1 MSLQSTVARN
11 IGRRVKQ
18 ERMTLRYSY
27 QLSSPL
33 FNHYVHGGKR
43 GEKNK
48 GSLMPWNCWTGNGK
62 MRSWP
67 WVLAVGGKIKEGDF
81 SVSGQWPGDSAGCST
96 CSQRLPLRPNHHSPS
111 TNQYLNKLAVILWVK
126 TILFFNAS
134 SCGLFLFSYHII
146 GWENGFLFVHIWWAS
161 WQFSCKLFSFTPLRT
176 CTWCP

>member
-1 MSLQSTVARN
+1 MSLQSTIARN

-18 ERMTLRYSY
+18 ERITLRYSY

-48 GSLMPWNCWTGNGK
+48 GSLMPWDCWTGNGK

-111 TNQYLNKLAVILWVK
+111 TNQYLNKLAMILWVK
-126 TILFFNAS
+126 TILFFQCILMWTIS
-134 SCGLFLFSYHII
+134 FFLSYYWMGKWIFICTHLVSI
-146 GWENGFLFVHIWWAS
+146 LTVFV
-161 WQFSCKLFSFTPLRT
+161 
-176 CTWCP
+176 

>member
-18 ERMTLRYSY
+18 ERITLRYSY
-27 QLSSPL
+27 QLFSPL

-43 GEKNK
+43 GEKAK
-48 GSLMPWNCWTGNGK
+48 AVSCSETVEQEMGR

-81 SVSGQWPGDSAGCST
+81 SVSVQWPGDSAGCST

-111 TNQYLNKLAVILWVK
+111 TNQYLNKLAMILWVK

-134 SCGLFLFSYHII
+134 SCGLFLFSYHIF
-146 GWENGFLFVHIWWAS
+146 GWENGFFFVHIWWAS
-161 WQFSCKLFSFTPLRT
+161 WQFLCELFS